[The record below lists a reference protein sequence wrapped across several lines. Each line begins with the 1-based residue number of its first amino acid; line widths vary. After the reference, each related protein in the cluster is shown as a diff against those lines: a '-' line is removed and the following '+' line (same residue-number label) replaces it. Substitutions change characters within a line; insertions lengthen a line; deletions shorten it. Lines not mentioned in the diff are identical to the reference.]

1 LTPTSAA
8 VATAPAGSSEAAPS
22 GTANATPTTLAPASA
37 PPTVAA
43 STTVAPTTVT
53 PTTVL
58 PGPVQLAAANAG
70 QLAQSVLTQAVPANL
85 RPSLRGARS
94 DLPAIYHD
102 GCHLDA
108 AVTKPGS
115 CVFGDPASPTTVV
128 LFGDSHAAQWFPAF
142 DAVAREQHWRLLVLT
157 KKGCPT
163 ADISVFSPMVNRELT
178 ECVAWR
184 ANVATRLAAERP
196 ALVVMS
202 SYRYRQTG
210 AWAGVDA
217 NQAWRQGLDTTLT
230 MLGPLA
236 PSVLVLGDTPTPG
249 QDVPGCLSA
258 NLGNVPACVTPRAE
272 AVRDDRL
279 AIEQEVAAAHGA
291 SFVSTSD
298 WLCSPTECPVI
309 VGDVLVYRDANH
321 LTATAAAWL
330 APYVEAATAPLVARA

>member
-1 LTPTSAA
+1 M
-8 VATAPAGSSEAAPS
+8 
-22 GTANATPTTLAPASA
+22 
-37 PPTVAA
+37 
-43 STTVAPTTVT
+43 
-53 PTTVL
+53 
-58 PGPVQLAAANAG
+58 QLAAANAG
-70 QLAQSVLTQAVPANL
+70 QLAQSVLTKAVPANL
-85 RPSLRGARS
+85 RPSLRGPRS

-184 ANVATRLAAERP
+184 ANVAARLAAERP

-230 MLGPLA
+230 MLDPLT
-236 PSVLVLGDTPTPG
+236 PSVLVLGDTPTPA

-258 NLGNVPACVTPRAE
+258 HLGNVPACVTPRAE
-272 AVRDDRL
+272 AVRNDRL
-279 AIEQEVAAAHGA
+279 AVEQEVAAAHGA
-291 SFVSTSD
+291 TFVSTSD

-321 LTATAAAWL
+321 ITATAASYL
-330 APYVEAATAPLVARA
+330 ALMKIAMVGLVAA